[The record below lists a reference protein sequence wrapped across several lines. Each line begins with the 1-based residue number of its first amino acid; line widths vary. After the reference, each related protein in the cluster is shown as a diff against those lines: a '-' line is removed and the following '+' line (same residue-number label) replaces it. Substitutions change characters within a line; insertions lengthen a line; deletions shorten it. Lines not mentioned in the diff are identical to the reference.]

1 MINDDLCKD
10 YTITIFVDFSDVN
23 PTTHWEFKTSSLNGS
38 EYFTSLEIPRKSKSG
53 ITLKTAIPVG
63 NIASKLFDELSH
75 SNFNNGEYNS
85 SIDTLISTK
94 DNSFMVAQLTWTRS
108 SQTIEALNCVLLLQE
123 Y

>member
-1 MINDDLCKD
+1 M
-10 YTITIFVDFSDVN
+10 
-23 PTTHWEFKTSSLNGS
+23 
-38 EYFTSLEIPRKSKSG
+38 
-53 ITLKTAIPVG
+53 TLKTAIPGG

-108 SQTIEALNCVLLLQE
+108 SQTIEALNKSIDDKNLQIMQLMSKLDFCNSRESHHNLKTQEKLILILLPSQLTLKEKNSLLQLPL
-123 Y
+123 